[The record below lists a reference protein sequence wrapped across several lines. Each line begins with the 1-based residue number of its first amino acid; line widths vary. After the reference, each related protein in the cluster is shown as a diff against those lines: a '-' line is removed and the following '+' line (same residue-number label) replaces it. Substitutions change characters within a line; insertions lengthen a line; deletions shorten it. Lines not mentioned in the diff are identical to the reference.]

1 MMFAKKEQ
9 SVEDPQDTRPNDV
22 QIPVRHCSTLET
34 AGHSPFAP
42 HPEPID
48 TNPTPTERKSSK
60 IHTPEKRLTLF
71 AFHLAILE
79 KSATGL
85 GALAFIWATTVVL
98 GGFADALRRN
108 DFAFVTIILV
118 IEGIR
123 IFSRSHEL
131 EWQQLPAHPLSN
143 SFRAIQFRVLQPY
156 NKRAPE
162 NRNKGHHYL
171 GWIVASK
178 FISRALSCLQLL
190 SAVTC
195 VTLSLMRL
203 VDQDYGEEV
212 QSKRSAR
219 ISLNLFY
226 GLALGEALIYLVER
240 SYWVWRIYW
249 CRLLENVSREY
260 TLGPMGIVPIRRF
273 FYEIYT
279 KCINDSAF
287 DGFKMNLVSFAKDL
301 LDSEFHEEQHMGLRV
316 LRKLVRN
323 DRFVSGTLRKI
334 GSSTSTMER
343 LIEMLNWKNPGE
355 EEIRLCA
362 AEIVSELA
370 GRRRNVLRVVAIPGA
385 MESLSS
391 LLHSG
396 RTSYQINP
404 DMEHSFSELNLL
416 GLLIFKKLSADHD
429 NCWKI
434 GSTRGLLSKII
445 DLTGSSR
452 VLVRD
457 SGTPTAQSRIVK
469 RSLQV
474 VKMLVDTDGEVGK
487 MLRQE
492 ISKIVFTVSNIR
504 EIVKN
509 GNIQMQKLGI
519 EILKSL
525 SMDDHAKEEIGNT
538 GGVIKLLVSIFFMP
552 GFSDDVNYVC
562 NQAGET
568 LAMLALES
576 SNNCD
581 RILKKPEVLRKLI
594 SVLTDPVLRINASRI
609 LRNLC
614 AYTRIECYDS
624 LSQVAVAMPTVLKAI
639 MKEKEKLL
647 EVSIGLATQ
656 LCKITNPD
664 EFSQALKKAEIQ
676 EIDLVEK
683 LVEILKEYEYPDIK
697 VPRIRRFVIEQAIW
711 MMNSDSNS
719 VGLFEKFGM
728 ESLLESVAE
737 TTSELECF
745 HIFSGSVGLSRHRK
759 TMSYLV
765 ETASS
770 IMSAGN

>member
-1 MMFAKKEQ
+1 MMFAKEQ
-9 SVEDPQDTRPNDV
+9 SAGGDPQGDTRPHDV
-22 QIPVRHCSTLET
+22 QIPVRRPISTTPTLDT
-34 AGHSPFAP
+34 AGHSLFAP
-42 HPEPID
+42 HPEPCD
-48 TNPTPTERKSSK
+48 PNPTPTERQSSK
-60 IHTPEKRLTLF
+60 IHTTTPEKKLTLF

-98 GGFADALRRN
+98 GGFSNNLRGT
-108 DFAFVTIILV
+108 DFAFLTIILV

-131 EWQQLPAHPLSN
+131 QWQQLPAHPLSN
-143 SFRAIQFRVLQPY
+143 SFRPFQYFRPD
-156 NKRAPE
+156 A
-162 NRNKGHHYL
+162 

-178 FISRALSCLQLL
+178 FISRALSFLQLL

-203 VDQDYGEEV
+203 IDQDYGK
-212 QSKRSAR
+212 QDRHGK

-226 GLALGEALIYLVER
+226 GLALGEALIFLVER
-240 SYWVWRIYW
+240 SYWAWRIYW

-260 TLGPMGIVPIRRF
+260 KLGPTGILPIRRF
-273 FYEIYT
+273 FYEVYT
-279 KCINDSAF
+279 KCINDSAL

-301 LDSEFHEEQHMGLRV
+301 LDSEFNDEQLMGLRV
-316 LRKLVRN
+316 LRKLVHN
-323 DRFVSGTLRKI
+323 DRFAFGTLRKI

-343 LIEMLNWKNPGE
+343 LIEMLNWKNPRE

-362 AEIVSELA
+362 AEILSELA
-370 GRRRNVLRVVAIPGA
+370 GRRRNVLRVAAIPGA

-396 RTSYQINP
+396 RTSDRTNP
-404 DMEHSFSELNLL
+404 DMEYVFSELNLL

-434 GSTRGLLSKII
+434 GTTRGLLSKII

-452 VLVRD
+452 
-457 SGTPTAQSRIVK
+457 AQSRVVK

-474 VKMLVDTDGEVGK
+474 VKMLVDAEGEVGK

-492 ISKIVFTVSNIR
+492 ISKVVFTVSNIR

-509 GNIQMQKLGI
+509 GDIRMQKLGI

-525 SMDDHAKEEIGNT
+525 SMDEHAKEEIGNT
-538 GGVIKLLVSIFFMP
+538 GGVINLLLSTFFMP
-552 GFSDDVNYVC
+552 GFSDEENYVC

-568 LAMLALES
+568 LALLALES
-576 SNNCD
+576 GDNCD
-581 RILKKPEVLRKLI
+581 RILKKPEVLKKLI
-594 SVLTDPVLRINASRI
+594 GVLTDPVLRINASRI

-614 AYTRIECYDS
+614 AYTRMECCDS
-624 LSQVAVAMPTVLKAI
+624 LSQVAVAMPTVLKAVL
-639 MKEKEKLL
+639 KEKGKLL
-647 EVSIGLATQ
+647 EVSVGLATQ
-656 LCKITNPD
+656 LCKITNHG
-664 EFSQALKKAEIQ
+664 EFSRALEQAGIQ
-676 EIDLVEK
+676 EIELVEK
-683 LVEILKEYEYPDIK
+683 LVDILKEYDYPDIR

-711 MMNSDSNS
+711 MMNSDGNS

-728 ESLLESVAE
+728 ERLLESVEE

-745 HIFSGSVGLSRHRK
+745 HIFSGSVGLSRHK
-759 TMSYLV
+759 ETMSYLV
-765 ETASS
+765 ETASN
-770 IMSAGN
+770 IMRAGN

>member
-1 MMFAKKEQ
+1 MILRKKSSVADKSSAEATMFANEQ
-9 SVEDPQDTRPNDV
+9 SVEDPQDRRPHHV
-22 QIPVRHCSTLET
+22 QIPIRHGSILDF
-34 AGHSPFAP
+34 ARHSLFAP
-42 HPEPID
+42 HPAPSD
-48 TNPTPTERKSSK
+48 SNPTPAEWKSSI
-60 IHTPEKRLTLF
+60 IHTPPEKQLTLL
-71 AFHLAILE
+71 AFRLAILE

-98 GGFADALRRN
+98 SGFLDDLRPN
-108 DFAFVTIILV
+108 DYAFVTVILV

-143 SFRAIQFRVLQPY
+143 SGRLQLQ
-156 NKRAPE
+156 
-162 NRNKGHHYL
+162 GDVC
-171 GWIVASK
+171 WIVASK

-203 VDQDYGEEV
+203 IDQDYGAEV
-212 QSKRSAR
+212 ESKRNAS
-219 ISLNLFY
+219 ISLNLFF
-226 GLALGEALIYLVER
+226 GLALGEALIFLVER
-240 SYWVWRIYW
+240 SYWAWRIYW

-260 TLGPMGIVPIRRF
+260 KLGPMGIAPIRRF

-279 KCINDSAF
+279 KCVNDSVF
-287 DGFKMNLVSFAKDL
+287 DGFKMNLVSFAEDL
-301 LDSEFHEEQHMGLRV
+301 LDSEFHEERLMGLQV
-316 LRKLVRN
+316 LRKLVGN
-323 DRFVSGTLRKI
+323 ARFVFGTLRKI

-362 AEIVSELA
+362 AEIMSELA
-370 GRRRNVLRVVAIPGA
+370 GRRRNVLRVAAIPGA

-396 RTSYQINP
+396 STSDQINP
-404 DMEHSFSELNLL
+404 HELNLL
-416 GLLIFKKLSADHD
+416 GLLIFKKLSTDHD
-429 NCWKI
+429 NCCKI

-445 DLTGSSR
+445 GLTGSSR
-452 VLVRD
+452 DRD
-457 SGTPTAQSRIVK
+457 TPTAQSRIVK
-469 RSLQV
+469 RSLQL
-474 VKMLVDTDGEVGK
+474 VKMLVETDGEVGK

-504 EIVKN
+504 EMIKN
-509 GNIQMQKLGI
+509 GDIQMQKLGI

-525 SMDDHAKEEIGNT
+525 SMDEHAKEEIGNT

-552 GFSDDVNYVC
+552 RFSDDENYVC

-581 RILKKPEVLRKLI
+581 RILKKPEVLKKLI
-594 SVLTDPVLRINASRI
+594 GVLTDPVLRINASRI

-614 AYTRIECYDS
+614 AYTRMECYDD
-624 LSQVAVAMPTVLKAI
+624 LGQVAAAMPTVLKAI
-639 MKEKEKLL
+639 LKEKEKLL
-647 EVSIGLATQ
+647 EASVGLVTQ
-656 LCKITNPD
+656 LCKFTNAD
-664 EFSQALKKAEIQ
+664 EFARALEQAEIQ
-676 EIDLVEK
+676 EIELVEK

-728 ESLLESVAE
+728 ERLLESVEE

-759 TMSYLV
+759 TMPYLV
-765 ETASS
+765 ETASN